1 MTNKLLHV
9 VTLGCILT
17 SVLPL
22 TACGAPTHAAATE
35 PTSASATT
43 ARYYDTNATFKSKK
57 LTTWLIPLQKNAY
70 SSRSWTQLV
79 PAQITKNGRITI
91 AKTQYQLP
99 VSPDQSVQY
108 LIEGHTIYWSLIG
121 ALSNR
126 LFFSTWKSS
135 STSQGSAVESTGL
148 LYTSSSEGNQP
159 APSIQ
164 LFQGANSVFFTLRT
178 NGKMNKDL
186 YQVSNNHDIKQLL
199 ATNWSNSRPLYTLSN
214 DTTNLFVSFSNH
226 FPNDP
231 ILIDTHKGS
240 VIQNLQLPYWPLEA
254 VVLNQQFY
262 LVSGSSTYF
271 INTEKKLQIASWI
284 PPEMDQVAQSIAK
297 SFHATYLELPSLY
310 FKNQIKKP
318 YQVTVNLQNS
328 SSYSLS
334 LNPKSGTNNV
344 HMDVTEVSQSTTITS
359 YANWISTLNT
369 LISNANGK
377 SIVVNTMTHSLQS
390 TSSFFGSLPVIHQFI
405 LKSFNGPW
413 LRWTQTNS
421 KKGNRNWYVAWG
433 AHNWLYSIGPLAGPT
448 DPVSQHLLN
457 QFILRSK
464 QTPLQPIAETGKV
477 SIKLAWNQN
486 TAYPQQSLYE
496 YLPAPGL
503 SVQLTVPGFSGWH
516 DLANFSVVDNPS
528 VKT

>member
-1 MTNKLLHV
+1 MTNKLFHV
-9 VTLGCILT
+9 VTSGFILT
-17 SVLPL
+17 SALTL
-22 TACGAPTHAAATE
+22 TACGTPTNTTVNEPTTSLAATSQNNDAG
-35 PTSASATT
+35 TK
-43 ARYYDTNATFKSKK
+43 FKSKK
-57 LTTWLIPLQKNAY
+57 LTTWLIPFPKNSY
-70 SSRSWTQLV
+70 SSRSWTQLA
-79 PAQITKNGRITI
+79 PAQTTRNGRITI
-91 AKTQYQLP
+91 ANTIYQLP
-99 VSPDQSVQY
+99 VSPNQSVQY

-121 ALSNR
+121 TLSNR

-135 STSQGSAVESTGL
+135 LAGKNSAVESTGL

-178 NGKMNKDL
+178 NGKMDKDL
-186 YQVSNNHDIKQLL
+186 YQVSNNHDIKQLF
-199 ATNWSNSRPLYTLSN
+199 ATEWSNSRPLYTLSE
-214 DTTNLFVSFSNH
+214 DAMNLFVSFSNH
-226 FPNDP
+226 FPNGP
-231 ILIDTHKGS
+231 TLIDTHKGS
-240 VIQNLQLPYWPLEA
+240 LIQNVQLPYWPLDA

-262 LVSGSSTYF
+262 LVSGPATYLV
-271 INTEKKLQIASWI
+271 NPEEKLQVASWI
-284 PPEMDQVAQSIAK
+284 PPEMGKVAQSIGK

-310 FKNQIKKP
+310 FKNQIQQP

-344 HMDVTEVSQSTTITS
+344 HMDVTEVSKSTTITS

-377 SIVVNTMTHSLQS
+377 NIVLNTMTPSLRS
-390 TSSFFGSLPVIHQFI
+390 TSTFFGNLPVVHQFI
-405 LKSFNGPW
+405 LKSLNGPW

-421 KKGNRNWYVAWG
+421 KKGNRDWYVAWG
-433 AHNWLYSIGPLAGPT
+433 AHDWLYSIGPLTSPT
-448 DPVSQHLLN
+448 DPISQRLLN

-486 TAYPQQSLYE
+486 TAYPLQSLYE
-496 YLPAPGL
+496 YLPATGL
-503 SVQLTVPGFSGWH
+503 SVKLTVPGFAGWH
-516 DLANFSVVDNPS
+516 DLANFSVIDNPS
-528 VKT
+528 VKS